1 MAKAKKK
8 KQFVPLFEDYFDQ
21 FNLLS
26 FDQAGRLFALIRSY
40 CNMDPEQFL
49 VLESSIALENG
60 AKIIWS
66 FLKSD
71 LDSWYEE
78 KQKKS
83 ETNAANAR
91 SRWKSAAATAPSPCS
106 VDVPGQKSIIFTAEQ
121 DAPGDEPVLTAH
133 AAGMNSMR
141 NDANGMRKGAV
152 ASENDAIA
160 SPIYNINN
168 NTNIHSN
175 NIDIPCPDETSEEI
189 HDTAVPTLETIIQ
202 LFTDNGS
209 TKSEAQKYFNYYRMR
224 NWMTAKGELI
234 TDVEESVKRWIAR
247 NARFWSRKSGRS
259 SGISGYKPAAN
270 KQRTQNVQ
278 NVQPVNADQS
288 RKVHTAAVA
297 STPYWDGTCSC
308 PSNVKPGS
316 FRDFEQ
322 RNYDYNALQK
332 MLSGCAM

>member
-8 KQFVPLFEDYFDQ
+8 KQFVPLFEDYFEQ

-26 FDQAGRLFALIRSY
+26 FDQAGRLFALIRGYHS
-40 CNMDPEQFL
+40 MDPEHFY
-49 VLESSIALENG
+49 VLETTIALSDG

-83 ETNAANAR
+83 EINAANAR
-91 SRWKSAAATAPSPCS
+91 SRWKTASSCS
-106 VDVPGQKSIIFTAEQ
+106 SDVPGQKSIIFTADQ
-121 DAPGDEPVLTAH
+121 AAPGDEPVLTAH
-133 AAGMNSMR
+133 AAGMQNG
-141 NDANGMRKGAV
+141 ANGMRKGTI

-168 NTNIHSN
+168 NSNIHNN
-175 NIDIPCPDETSEEI
+175 NIDIPCQDMDSEI
-189 HDTAVPTLETIIQ
+189 SDTTDTTEALPTLETIIR

-209 TKSEAQKYFNYYRMR
+209 TKSEAQKYYNYYRLR

-234 TDVEESVKRWIAR
+234 TDVEESIKRWISR
-247 NARFWSRKSGRS
+247 NARFWSRKSGFGRS
-259 SGISGYKPAAN
+259 QGKSGSHKNTPYTYPVNPVPESDQPGNSHTPAA
-270 KQRTQNVQ
+270 
-278 NVQPVNADQS
+278 PA
-288 RKVHTAAVA
+288 
-297 STPYWDGTCSC
+297 TPYWDGTCAS
-308 PSNVKPGS
+308 PSTVKPGS

-322 RNYDYNALQK
+322 RNYDFNALQK
-332 MLSGCAM
+332 MLTGCAM

>member
-8 KQFVPLFEDYFDQ
+8 NFIPLFEDYFDQ
-21 FNLLS
+21 FNLLT

-40 CNMDPEQFL
+40 RTMDPEQFHAM
-49 VLESSIALENG
+49 EASIALETG

-91 SRWKSAAATAPSPCS
+91 SRWKSDSAAPSLCS
-106 VDVPGQKSIIFTAEQ
+106 VDIPGQKSIIFTANQ
-121 DAPGDEPVLTAH
+121 AAPGDEPVLTAH
-133 AAGMNSMR
+133 ATGMSDSMR
-141 NDANGMRKGAV
+141 NDANSMRKGAV

-175 NIDIPCPDETSEEI
+175 NINIPCQDETSEEI
-189 HDTAVPTLETIIQ
+189 PDTAVPTLETIIQ

-209 TKSEAQKYFNYYRMR
+209 TKSEAQKYFNYYRLR
-224 NWMTAKGELI
+224 NWMTAKGEQI
-234 TDVEESVKRWIAR
+234 IDVEESVKRWIAR

-259 SGISGYKPAAN
+259 DVISGHKPAAN
-270 KQRTQNVQ
+270 TQCAQ
-278 NVQPVNADQS
+278 NIQPVNADQS

-297 STPYWDGTCSC
+297 STPYWDGTCSY

>member
-8 KQFVPLFEDYFDQ
+8 NFIPLFEDYFDQ
-21 FNLLS
+21 FNLLT

-40 CNMDPEQFL
+40 RTMDPEQFHAM
-49 VLESSIALENG
+49 EASIALETG

-91 SRWKSAAATAPSPCS
+91 SRWKSDSAAPSLCS
-106 VDVPGQKSIIFTAEQ
+106 VDIPGQKSIIFTAEQ
-121 DAPGDEPVLTAH
+121 ASPVDEPVLTAH
-133 AAGMNSMR
+133 AAGMVGMR
-141 NDANGMRKGAV
+141 NDANGMRKDAV

-175 NIDIPCPDETSEEI
+175 NINIPCQDETSEEI
-189 HDTAVPTLETIIQ
+189 PDTAVPTLETIIQ

-209 TKSEAQKYFNYYRMR
+209 TKSEAQKYFNYYRLR

-234 TDVEESVKRWIAR
+234 TDIEESVKRWIAR
-247 NARFWSRKSGRS
+247 NARFWGRKSGRS
-259 SGISGYKPAAN
+259 NGISGHKPAAN
-270 KQRTQNVQ
+270 TQYAQ

-288 RKVHTAAVA
+288 RKVHTATVA
-297 STPYWDGTCSC
+297 STPYWDGTCSY

>member
-8 KQFVPLFEDYFDQ
+8 NFIPLFEDYFDQ
-21 FNLLS
+21 FNLLT

-40 CNMDPEQFL
+40 RTMDPEQFHAM
-49 VLESSIALENG
+49 EASIALETG

-91 SRWKSAAATAPSPCS
+91 ARWKAGTDLSGSGS
-106 VDVPGQKSIIFTAEQ
+106 SEISGDVPGQKSIIFTAEQ
-121 DAPGDEPVLTAH
+121 TAPDSEPVLTAH
-133 AAGMNSMR
+133 ASGMR
-141 NDANGMRKGAV
+141 NDANGMR
-152 ASENDAIA
+152 NDAFASKNDAVA

-175 NIDIPCPDETSEEI
+175 NINIPCQDETSEEI
-189 HDTAVPTLETIIQ
+189 PDTAVPTLETIVQ

-209 TKSEAQKYFNYYRMR
+209 TKSEAQKYFNYYRLR

-234 TDVEESVKRWIAR
+234 TDIEESVKRWIAR
-247 NARFWSRKSGRS
+247 NARFWGRKSGRS
-259 SGISGYKPAAN
+259 NGISGHKPAAN
-270 KQRTQNVQ
+270 TQYAQ

-288 RKVHTAAVA
+288 RKVHTAAVT
-297 STPYWDGTCSC
+297 STPYWDGTCSY